1 MPNPEQNEP
10 NIYQE
15 GEAQAPQIPEEQG
28 EVKPQPRPEEGEES
42 KPEAPVE
49 DPEKAKEIERLKK
62 VADQWIEI
70 CQSSIKGFYDRY
82 NIEAIG
88 EDIRSLG
95 AEAPKQ
101 KVDHYQWLTTK
112 IANHKLL
119 IERLQ
124 DEKRL
129 LDMGVTKDHLGRSR
143 EESMNELIDSLY

>member
-15 GEAQAPQIPEEQG
+15 GEAQASQTAGDQRGEGESQPHPEAG
-28 EVKPQPRPEEGEES
+28 EVKP
-42 KPEAPVE
+42 EAAPE

-62 VADQWIEI
+62 IADQWIEI

-124 DEKRL
+124 DKKKL
-129 LDMGVTKDHLGRSR
+129 LDMEITRDPLGRSV